1 MRDDFS
7 VWYAASYGRVHRAI
21 SLAVGDADL
30 AEEATAEAFARA
42 LVHWRTVRNADRP
55 DAWVYRVALNQARSV
70 LRRRRL
76 EQRWRARQ
84 QVVHQPPPEEPD
96 SALWQAV
103 SRLGP
108 RARTAIALRYVAD
121 LPEAKVAEAMG
132 ITRGAVASTL
142 HKARAKL
149 GELLAEKG
157 LDERT
162 TP

>member
-1 MRDDFS
+1 M
-7 VWYAASYGRVHRAI
+7 
-21 SLAVGDADL
+21 
-30 AEEATAEAFARA
+30 
-42 LVHWRTVRNADRP
+42 
-55 DAWVYRVALNQARSV
+55 
-70 LRRRRL
+70 
-76 EQRWRARQ
+76 
-84 QVVHQPPPEEPD
+84 
-96 SALWQAV
+96 WQAV

-142 HKARAKL
+142 HKARARL